1 MFSGPLSVLPF
12 PSSALLHRPRRHLP
26 GATNMASALRNLASL
41 KVKDVPT
48 FVKSSLSK
56 EKVMQDTWSWLYK
69 YNEKYVQ
76 TGSIRPLTD
85 VMLSVGFLSYAIAW
99 PTEIRHLR
107 HAEEAAKH
115 GNNHH

>member
-1 MFSGPLSVLPF
+1 
-12 PSSALLHRPRRHLP
+12 
-26 GATNMASALRNLASL
+26 MASALKNLASL

-56 EKVMQDTWSWLYK
+56 EKVMQDAWSWLYK

-85 VMLSVGFLSYAIAW
+85 VMLSIGFLSYATAW
-99 PTEIRHLR
+99 PTETRHLR

-115 GNNHH
+115 GNAHH

>member
-1 MFSGPLSVLPF
+1 
-12 PSSALLHRPRRHLP
+12 
-26 GATNMASALRNLASL
+26 MASALRSLASL

-48 FVKSSLSK
+48 YVKSSFSK
-56 EKVMQDTWSWLYK
+56 EKVIQDTWSWLYK

-85 VMLSVGFLSYAIAW
+85 VMLSIGFLSYAIAW

-115 GNNHH
+115 GNAHH

>member
-1 MFSGPLSVLPF
+1 
-12 PSSALLHRPRRHLP
+12 
-26 GATNMASALRNLASL
+26 MASALKNIASL

-48 FVKSSLSK
+48 YVKSSFTM
-56 EKVMQDTWSWLYK
+56 EKIMQDTWTKLYK

-85 VMLSVGFLSYAIAW
+85 VMLAVGGLSYAIAW

-107 HAEEAAKH
+107 HAEEAAKDAN
-115 GNNHH
+115 GHHQVDV